1 MNEVLVPAK
10 YCEGWR
16 ILLYTS
22 AIFFPTQG
30 MTSFLDREKAS
41 LYLNLKHINKKK
53 KNSLTRA
60 QEWKREEITDLVDK
74 GLIIRLPCPTHWK
87 S

>member
-30 MTSFLDREKAS
+30 MTSFLDREKAG
-41 LYLNLKHINKKK
+41 LYLNLKHKNKKK
-53 KNSLTRA
+53 KFL
-60 QEWKREEITDLVDK
+60 
-74 GLIIRLPCPTHWK
+74 
-87 S
+87 